1 MENYEALTRE
11 LVEKRYLTHSR
22 RGGYV
27 MAGKTFNTYNYKS
40 ACAAMPLDVIER
52 HGLELPFYKEPQ
64 QLVGCI
70 LQCAPKIFKE
80 IRSKDMA
87 KSGTDVVDTD
97 GFKYILD
104 LTSDKEHLFNINE
117 RCVSAFNV
125 SAFKKLMLPEERGE
139 FFARPIPSIFSFD
152 PFNIAP
158 YRKIVQENVQ
168 LTQFNLY
175 QPPGW
180 MEADENGEHLIEAK
194 EVKLPPLFHEFM
206 EHVFPK
212 LEARNFVWGWMYFAL
227 TSRAETYLV
236 LNGKKG
242 LGKGVLAEEFIK
254 SLVGEDNFKIAPES
268 FLTSDFNSSLD
279 KGRVVYLDEVKIDTD
294 SKVNKLK
301 RYINS
306 RQAIERKGIDA
317 DKVVQ
322 TYNSFIVSN
331 NRLIDMVVE
340 WDDRRFSVMDMNE
353 TTLRDVW
360 GQEKVDE
367 LIAMIRTPEFQKLF
381 GYYVLYYGKQEGQDE
396 FSVYRGEHFY
406 RLVYTSLAEWQKLI
420 VDTILSRKEAEYDLR
435 DLRSEYK
442 NRVDM
447 GKFPVKIDRI
457 SGFLDNYRHNG
468 EECLGRAENREE
480 GIVIIPSEKFLPVS
494 DTVSNVHDLI

>member
-11 LVEKRYLTHSR
+11 LVEKRYLTHSK

-27 MAGKTFNTYNYKS
+27 MAGKTFNTHNYKS
-40 ACAAMPLDVIER
+40 SCAAIPVDVVER

-64 QLVGCI
+64 QFVGSI
-70 LQCAPKIFKE
+70 LQCAPKAFRE
-80 IRSKDMA
+80 YRQEQMQSEGTRSV
-87 KSGTDVVDTD
+87 DVT
-97 GFKYILD
+97 GFRYILD
-104 LTSDKEHLFNINE
+104 LTADKEHLFNINQ
-117 RCVSAFNV
+117 RCVSTFNV
-125 SAFKKLMLPEERGE
+125 NAFKKLMMPEERAE
-139 FFARPIPSIFSFD
+139 FFSRPIPSIFSFD

-158 YRKIVQENVQ
+158 FRIVQHENLE

-175 QPPGW
+175 QPPAW
-180 MEADENGEHLIEAK
+180 MEANEQGEHLVSAED
-194 EVKLPPLFHEFM
+194 VKLPQLFHEFM
-206 EHVFPK
+206 EHVFPDK
-212 LEARNFVWGWMYFAL
+212 KARNFVWGWLYFAL

-242 LGKGVLAEEFIK
+242 LGKGVLAEEFTK
-254 SLVGEDNFKIAPES
+254 ALVGEDNFKIAPES

-279 KGRVVYLDEVKIDTD
+279 KGRVVYLDEVKVDTET
-294 SKVNKLK
+294 KVNKLK

-317 DKVVQ
+317 DKVVS
-322 TYNSFIVSN
+322 TYNSFIISN
-331 NRLIDMVVE
+331 NRLTDMLIE

-360 GQEKVDE
+360 GQAKVDE
-367 LIAMIRTPEFQKLF
+367 LINLIRMPEFQKAF
-381 GYYVLYYGKQEGQDE
+381 GYYVFHHGKQEGQDE

-406 RLVYTSLAEWQKLI
+406 RLVYSSLSEWQKLV
-420 VDTILSRKEAEYDLR
+420 VDTLLSGKSSEYDIR

-442 NRVDM
+442 SRVDI

-457 SGFLDNYRHNG
+457 QAFLDNYRHNG
-468 EECLGRAENREE
+468 EECIGRAEAREE
-480 GIVIIPSEKFLPVS
+480 GIVLIPTRPVS
-494 DTVSNVHDLI
+494 DNLSNVHDLI